1 MHISQENSTQARKKK
16 DFIDLAIETLINHN
30 YNQVRTQSNDYFDIL
45 GKKIASDLRHVDRKQ
60 FYCEQIYCE
69 KTIFEIAY
77 YAREEK
83 LTENLKII
91 LNSRTN

>member
-1 MHISQENSTQARKKK
+1 METQ
-16 DFIDLAIETLINHN
+16 INHN

-60 FYCEQIYCE
+60 LSIAE
-69 KTIFEIAY
+69 KAIFEIAY

-91 LNSRTN
+91 LNSNTD